1 MKSNQCQKYPVPLI
15 QIAVDSAL
23 IVRVSCKSYE
33 AVYLLPPIGSEYG
46 TGRFFRI
53 ISLHYQLHGC
63 IVQDIV
69 YCLVYLH

>member
-33 AVYLLPPIGSEYG
+33 AVYLLSPIGSEYG
-46 TGRFFRI
+46 TGRLFRNNI
-53 ISLHYQLHGC
+53 TSLSAAWLRRVALYRILY
-63 IVQDIV
+63 IA
-69 YCLVYLH
+69 